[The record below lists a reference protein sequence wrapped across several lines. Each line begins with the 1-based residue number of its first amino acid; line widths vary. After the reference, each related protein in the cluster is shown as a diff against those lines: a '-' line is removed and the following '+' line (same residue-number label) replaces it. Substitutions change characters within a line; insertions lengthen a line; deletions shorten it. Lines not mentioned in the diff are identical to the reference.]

1 MKRAPSMDDIEAAA
15 AAWDARLRRADATD
29 RDRLAFRAWL
39 LEAEEH
45 QHAHERLQ
53 GVLFALRAQA
63 DLPELSALRDAAR
76 QRIRRHGVRRR
87 LAAGCAIAAGLLIAV
102 GVGLNLDHGPET
114 WAMVQGAKIYSTTL
128 NERTQIVL
136 ADGSAVTLDSN
147 TRLAARLSR
156 SRRDVTLIS
165 GRALFH
171 VAKDP
176 QRPFVVRARDRTVTA
191 LGTVFDV
198 GLSQRGLRVTLL
210 EGRVAVRSVHAGAPS
225 RELKPRQELVET
237 DQAASPVVRTVNLE
251 KATSWVDGQLY
262 FENDTLAQA
271 ADEMN
276 RYSRLKIVV
285 DPAVANLRIDGM
297 FRAGNQTG
305 FVGALQTTMPVE
317 VRSDERGQL
326 FVTRRPGAA
335 RDAAIVGDAGE
346 Q

>member
-1 MKRAPSMDDIEAAA
+1 MDQIEADA
-15 AAWDARLRRADATD
+15 AAWDARLRRGDATE
-29 RDRLAFRAWL
+29 RERIAFQAWL

-45 QHAHERLQ
+45 RHAHERLQ
-53 GVLFALRAQA
+53 AALFALRAQA

-76 QRIRRHGVRRR
+76 QSARRMDRWRFAFGAC
-87 LAAGCAIAAGLLIAV
+87 AAAALVLAV
-102 GVGLNLDHGPET
+102 GLAFNINRGAEA
-114 WAMVQGAKIYSTTL
+114 WAVLHGAKIYATTL

-147 TRLAARLSR
+147 TRLAARLSPD
-156 SRRDVTLIS
+156 RRDITLLS

-171 VAKDP
+171 VAKDR

-198 GLSQRGLRVTLL
+198 GLSPRSLRVTLL
-210 EGRVAVRSVHAGAPS
+210 EGRVAVRSVQAGGVS
-225 RELKPRQELVET
+225 RELAPRQEFVER
-237 DQAASPVVRTVNLE
+237 DRASAVVRIVDPD
-251 KATSWVDGQLY
+251 KALGWVDGQIF

-276 RYSRLKIVV
+276 QYSRLKIVV
-285 DPAVANLRIDGM
+285 DPAIADLKINGM

-317 VRSDERGQL
+317 VRPDEHGQL
-326 FVTRRPGAA
+326 LVTRRPSAV
-335 RDAAIVGDAGE
+335 RDAAIVGDASE

>member
-1 MKRAPSMDDIEAAA
+1 MDDIEAAA
-15 AAWDARLRRADATD
+15 AAWDARLRRADAAD
-29 RDRLAFRAWL
+29 RDRIAFRAWL

-45 QHAHERLQ
+45 QRAHERLQ
-53 GVLFALRAQA
+53 AALFALRAQA

-76 QRIRRHGVRRR
+76 QRTRRHGLRRR
-87 LAAGCAIAAGLLIAV
+87 LAAGCVIAAGLLITV

-114 WAMVQGAKIYSTTL
+114 LAMVQGAKIYSTTL

-147 TRLAARLSR
+147 TRLAARLTR
-156 SRRDVTLIS
+156 SRRDITLIS

-171 VAKDP
+171 VAKDR

-198 GLSQRGLRVTLL
+198 GLSQHGLRVTLL
-210 EGRVAVRSVHAGAPS
+210 EGRVAVRSIRADAS
-225 RELKPRQELVET
+225 AQELKPRQELVET
-237 DQAASPVVRTVNLE
+237 DPAAPPVVRTVDLE
-251 KATSWVDGQLY
+251 KATSWVDGQLF
-262 FENDTLAQA
+262 FENDTLAEA

-285 DPAVANLRIDGM
+285 DPAVANLRINGM

-305 FVGALQTTMPVE
+305 FVGALQTTMPVDA
-317 VRSDERGQL
+317 RSDERGKL

-335 RDAAIVGDAGE
+335 RDAAIVGDASE

>member
-1 MKRAPSMDDIEAAA
+1 MDQIEAAA
-15 AAWDARLRRADATD
+15 ASWDARLRRGDATE
-29 RDRLAFRAWL
+29 RERIAFQAWL
-39 LEAEEH
+39 LEADEH
-45 QHAHERLQ
+45 RQAHERLQ
-53 GVLFALRAQA
+53 AALSTLRAQA

-76 QRIRRHGVRRR
+76 QTARRMDRRR
-87 LAAGCAIAAGLLIAV
+87 MAIGAGMAAALALAAGL
-102 GVGLNLDHGPET
+102 GLNANRGAEAL
-114 WAMVQGAKIYSTTL
+114 AVLRGAKIYSTTL

-147 TRLAARLSR
+147 TRLAAKLSPA
-156 SRRDVTLIS
+156 RRDITLLS

-171 VAKDP
+171 VAKDR

-210 EGRVAVRSVHAGAPS
+210 EGRVAVRSVQAGDVS
-225 RELKPRQELVET
+225 RELAPRQEFVER
-237 DQAASPVVRTVNLE
+237 DHVSAIVRTVDPE
-251 KATSWVDGQLY
+251 KALGWVDGQIF

-276 RYSRLKIVV
+276 QYSRLKIVV
-285 DPAVANLRIDGM
+285 DPAVANLKINGM

-317 VRSDERGQL
+317 VRPDDHGQL
-326 FVTRRPGAA
+326 LVTRRPGAA
-335 RDAAIVGDAGE
+335 RDAAIVGDGSE

>member
-1 MKRAPSMDDIEAAA
+1 MDEIDAAA
-15 AAWDARLRRADATD
+15 ASWDARLRRADAAD
-29 RDRLAFRAWL
+29 RDRIAFQTWL
-39 LEAEEH
+39 LEAPEH
-45 QHAHERLQ
+45 QQAHERLQ
-53 GVLFALRAQA
+53 SALFALRAQA

-76 QRIRRHGVRRR
+76 QRIRRQGLRRR
-87 LAAGCAIAAGLLIAV
+87 ITTGFALAAGLVLAV
-102 GVGLNLDHGPET
+102 GVGLNLDHGAET
-114 WAMVQGAKIYSTTL
+114 WAVLRGAKIYSTTL

-147 TRLAARLSR
+147 TRLAARVTS
-156 SRRDVTLIS
+156 SRRDLTLIS

-176 QRPFVVRARDRTVTA
+176 KRPFVVRARDRTVTA

-198 GLSQRGLRVTLL
+198 GLSPGGLRVTLL
-210 EGRVAVRSVHAGAPS
+210 EGRVAVRSVRTDAPV
-225 RELKPRQELVET
+225 RELKPRQELVES
-237 DQAASPVVRTVNLE
+237 DPAAAPVVRTVNLE
-251 KATSWVDGQLY
+251 KATSWVEGQLF

-285 DPAVANLRIDGM
+285 DPAVANLRINGM

-305 FVGALQTTMPVE
+305 FVGALQTTMPVD

-326 FVTRRPGAA
+326 FVTRRPSVA
-335 RDAAIVGDAGE
+335 RDAAIVGESGE